1 MVYAGKDQEV
11 GMSSKLVSPEDGAG
25 HMPERTIDELLQENA
40 ELRAALDARTQ
51 ENTLLNEVI
60 STVGSTLKLD
70 EVLRH
75 LVDTLV
81 RAISCHAAFI
91 YLYDR
96 DKERLI
102 LASTS
107 EPYSH
112 LVGKIELALG
122 EGITGWVGMTLQPVI
137 LKEEAMNDPRFRY
150 FPELEEEKF
159 QSTMTVPI
167 VAKDRHLIGIITMH
181 TTAPY
186 EFTEQHQVFVSNTAA
201 LVAGAIENAQLY
213 ENTQRKLN
221 ILTNLSVLSQTI
233 SSGQYLD
240 DMLRS
245 LATLTAQIIEVDL
258 CVIMLLD
265 SARGRLT
272 VRASS
277 PNLSDRALSFR
288 AIDVDRQAW
297 DKLRDFNE
305 HGQFPEMNTDVLER
319 LNPIKD
325 SHYKSLLS
333 LPLIAGT
340 EHLGL
345 INCYSSKARR
355 YTAEDSTLLS
365 TIANQVALAIKNSHL
380 VDLLAQKNLIKG
392 FFDDLAHGTYDSEDT
407 LRQRANFLGCD
418 LSRPHAIVTIEI
430 AHLDT
435 GDGKEYGYSTAQ
447 HTQLRESSER
457 RTRLKE
463 QGDVRESTS
472 TQRGARELK
481 GAPQARHSGANSPSH
496 HVPTPLS
503 RAEQA
508 PPPHHVPTP
517 APTDRLEVHKR
528 ISGQIRR
535 RVVDIFPGSLVYERE
550 NLVTCIVCLS
560 KDPSGSRLK
569 TWLRDLFQQMRN
581 EHKVL
586 LSAGI
591 GNVCR
596 DAGDYRRGFAEAGEA
611 LQMGQSLNH
620 EGGVT
625 HFNDLGVYRY
635 LYKIARMDDLRDMY
649 QDQVGRIANYD
660 ARKGTDLLDTLE
672 TYLECAGNLT
682 RTSNR
687 LYVHRNTL
695 IQRLDRLQS
704 LCDID
709 LQERSNWLTLQVAI
723 KVYKLRNGV

>member
-1 MVYAGKDQEV
+1 
-11 GMSSKLVSPEDGAG
+11 MSSRLVSSEDGAG
-25 HMPERTIDELLQENA
+25 HVPGRTTDELLRENT
-40 ELRAALDARTQ
+40 ELRAALEARMQ
-51 ENTLLNEVI
+51 ENSLLNEVI

-91 YLYDR
+91 YLYDW

-107 EPYSH
+107 EQYSY

-122 EGITGWVGMTLQPVI
+122 EGITGWLGMTLQPVI
-137 LKEEAMNDPRFRY
+137 LKEKAMNDPRFRY

-167 VAKDRHLIGIITMH
+167 LAKGRRLIGVITMH
-181 TTAPY
+181 TVAPY

-221 ILTNLSVLSQTI
+221 ILTSLSVLSQTI
-233 SSGQYLD
+233 SSGQFLD

-245 LATLTAQIIEVDL
+245 LATLTARIIEADL
-258 CVIMLLD
+258 CVILLLD
-265 SARGRLT
+265 QARGRLT
-272 VRASS
+272 ARASS

-288 AIDVDRQAW
+288 PIDVDRQVW
-297 DKLRDFNE
+297 EKLRDYNA
-305 HGQFPEMNTDVLER
+305 HGQFSEMSMQALER
-319 LNPIKD
+319 LNPIQD
-325 SHYKSLLS
+325 SHYRSLLS

-340 EHLGL
+340 EQLGL
-345 INCYSSKARR
+345 INCYSTRTRR
-355 YTAEDSTLLS
+355 YTPEDSTLLS

-380 VDLLAQKNLIKG
+380 ADMLAQKNLVKG
-392 FFDDLAHGTYDSEDT
+392 FFDDLMQGTYDAEDT

-418 LSRPHAIVTIEI
+418 LSKPHAIVTIEI
-430 AHLDT
+430 AHLDAN
-435 GDGKEYGYSTAQ
+435 DGE
-447 HTQLRESSER
+447 ESMS
-457 RTRLKE
+457 
-463 QGDVRESTS
+463 Q
-472 TQRGARELK
+472 QQGARKLID
-481 GAPQARHSGANSPSH
+481 APQA
-496 HVPTPLS
+496 PLM
-503 RAEQA
+503 
-508 PPPHHVPTP
+508 
-517 APTDRLEVHKR
+517 APTEERLEAHKR
-528 ISGQIRR
+528 ISGQLRR
-535 RVVDIFPGSLVYERE
+535 RISDTYPGSLVYERE
-550 NLVTCIVCLS
+550 NLLTFIVCLGR
-560 KDPSGSRLK
+560 DPSGARLK
-569 TWLRDLFQQMRN
+569 TWLRDIFHQMHH
-581 EHKVL
+581 EHTIR

-596 DAGDYRRGFAEAGEA
+596 NVEDYRRGFAESDEA
-611 LQMGQSLNH
+611 LQMGQNLQR

-649 QDQVGRIANYD
+649 QDQVGRIASYD

-695 IQRLDRLQS
+695 IQRLERLQS
-704 LCDID
+704 LCDTD
-709 LQERSNWLTLQVAI
+709 LQERGNWLTLQVAI
-723 KVYKLRNGV
+723 KVYKLRTGGIDDANAGA

>member
-1 MVYAGKDQEV
+1 
-11 GMSSKLVSPEDGAG
+11 MSSKLVSPEDGAG
-25 HMPERTIDELLQENA
+25 HVPERTIDELLREIA

-70 EVLRH
+70 VVLRH

-91 YLYDR
+91 YLFNR

-181 TTAPY
+181 TAAPY

-201 LVAGAIENAQLY
+201 LAARAIENAQLY
-213 ENTQRKLN
+213 ESTQRKLN

-265 SARGRLT
+265 STRGRLT

-277 PNLSDRALSFR
+277 PHLSDRALSFR
-288 AIDVDRQAW
+288 TIDIDRQAW
-297 DKLRDFNE
+297 DKLRVAPVQGAIE
-305 HGQFPEMNTDVLER
+305 LKGAPQASLAASTSPQGQLSETSTHVLEH
-319 LNPIKD
+319 LNPVKD

-392 FFDDLAHGTYDSEDT
+392 FFDDLAQGTYDSEDT

-430 AHLDT
+430 AHVDA
-435 GDGKEYGYSTAQ
+435 GDGEEYGYSTAQ
-447 HTQLRESSER
+447 HTQSRESSGRGVHLE
-457 RTRLKE
+457 E
-463 QGDVRESTS
+463 
-472 TQRGARELK
+472 QRGAREWK
-481 GAPQARHSGANSPSH
+481 GAPQAPH
-496 HVPTPLS
+496 L

-508 PPPHHVPTP
+508 SQVGASSSTRQVPTP
-517 APTDRLEVHKR
+517 ATTDRLETHKR

-535 RVVDIFPGSLVYERE
+535 RLLDNFPGSLVYERE
-550 NLVTCIVCLS
+550 NLLTCIVCLS

-581 EHKVL
+581 EHKVH

-591 GNVCR
+591 GNICR
-596 DAGDYRRGFAEAGEA
+596 NASDYRRGFAEAGEA
-611 LQMGQSLNH
+611 LQMGQSLNR
-620 EGGVT
+620 EGDVT

-723 KVYKLRNGV
+723 KVYKLRNGA